1 MTSRKKTGGLRINIK
16 GMTHSPGGNR
26 GKGRN
31 KPKATGSG
39 SGDSPNTKQRDG
51 TNSPVKVGGVTPWT
65 SKLQDEIL
73 SFIEWIVPTA
83 VEHQTRLLVI
93 KQIRQQVFMD
103 YPGATVIPSGSFVT
117 GLYLPEG
124 DIDIVVQLN
133 ADDEVVPAL
142 KTIAERLRA
151 SKVGQGVRVID
162 RVRVPIIKLN
172 SVYGD
177 FPIDIPIN
185 QQGGIRTG
193 KLVNQWLHE
202 LPALR
207 GMVMTVKVILSRQL
221 LNEVYKGGTGSFTV
235 ILGKFV

>member
-16 GMTHSPGGNR
+16 GITHSPGGNR

-65 SKLQDEIL
+65 SKLDGKFHHNGDARLQDEIL
-73 SFIEWIVPTA
+73 SFIEWIAPTA

-151 SKVGQGVRVID
+151 SK
-162 RVRVPIIKLN
+162 
-172 SVYGD
+172 
-177 FPIDIPIN
+177 
-185 QQGGIRTG
+185 
-193 KLVNQWLHE
+193 
-202 LPALR
+202 
-207 GMVMTVKVILSRQL
+207 
-221 LNEVYKGGTGSFTV
+221 
-235 ILGKFV
+235 